1 MAIISQFYT
10 VLWFID
16 TRALSLDVSKHS
28 QIKRSQIKRS
38 QIKRSQITTAA
49 V

>member
-38 QIKRSQITTAA
+38 QITTAA